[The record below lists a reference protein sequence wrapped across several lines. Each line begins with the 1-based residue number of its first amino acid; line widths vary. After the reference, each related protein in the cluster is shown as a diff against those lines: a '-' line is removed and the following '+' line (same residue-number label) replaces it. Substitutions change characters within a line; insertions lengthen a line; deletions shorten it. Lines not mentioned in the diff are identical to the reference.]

1 MDLQLYHYYDSD
13 LGPFRN
19 LSALPEAEAQDML
32 DDIRRK
38 GMVFA
43 SKRSGDYMLVRRQ
56 LEARARSL
64 FVEKGGKPVLSYP
77 HYLTLG
83 PCEWLKSWYKRG
95 EVLTIPW
102 EALDPAIVSF
112 TYGDLFPTMRY
123 RDDKPYRE
131 VVYRKDEI
139 VELIE
144 RYGWPHI
151 WNAEGTRGP
160 ERYIEAQVWD
170 ERAIRPFMPK

>member
-1 MDLQLYHYYDSD
+1 
-13 LGPFRN
+13 
-19 LSALPEAEAQDML
+19 ML
-32 DDIRRK
+32 EDIRRK

-56 LEARARSL
+56 LEARARTL

-102 EALDPAIVSF
+102 EAFDPAIVSF

-139 VELIE
+139 VELTSGTDG
-144 RYGWPHI
+144 RTYGMPR
-151 WNAEGTRGP
+151 EPGGRSGTSKHRCGTNRRFDP
-160 ERYIEAQVWD
+160 LYPSNCMSQHENPV
-170 ERAIRPFMPK
+170 PT